1 MQLSSKI
8 LAVPLAHGYKILVVV
23 SQTVQFVAIW
33 SGPITSVSFSEDT
46 HCCVVKFYPYSDIA
60 LVT

>member
-23 SQTVQFVAIW
+23 SQTVQFVAIR

-46 HCCVVKFYPYSDIA
+46 HCCVVTFYPYSDIA
-60 LVT
+60 QVT